1 MCGIAGSQWRFP
13 GALLDLMSLAI
24 THRGSDGEGSV
35 LLRRGEC
42 YTEVGL
48 AHRRLAILDLSAD
61 ERRPMTA
68 DCDRC
73 GCSDYAQLSL
83 TYNAEMCN
91 CRELL

>member
-1 MCGIAGSQWRFP
+1 MCGIAGFKGRFP
-13 GALLDLMSLAI
+13 GALLDLMSLAVA
-24 THRGSDGEGSV
+24 HRDPDGEGSV

-61 ERRPMTA
+61 GRQPMTV

-73 GCSDYAQLSL
+73 GCSGHAQLSL
-83 TYNAEMCN
+83 TYNGEMYN
-91 CRELL
+91 CRELR